1 MGWRRG
7 GWRGGLARRVKGIKR
22 MKHGVK
28 KGGRGAVKG
37 HTRGFIS
44 EKGCKD
50 CSRATTPAQ
59 RFLANSRPYCSI
71 IIRLMPRKLSRRAVG
86 GGGGGGGGR
95 RLSYIVVQFNRTV

>member
-1 MGWRRG
+1 MGWRGG

-50 CSRATTPAQ
+50 CSRATTLHNVFSQTRDHIAP
-59 RFLANSRPYCSI
+59 
-71 IIRLMPRKLSRRAVG
+71 
-86 GGGGGGGGR
+86 
-95 RLSYIVVQFNRTV
+95 

>member
-1 MGWRRG
+1 
-7 GWRGGLARRVKGIKR
+7 

-50 CSRATTPAQ
+50 CSRATTLHNVFSQTRDHIAP
-59 RFLANSRPYCSI
+59 
-71 IIRLMPRKLSRRAVG
+71 
-86 GGGGGGGGR
+86 
-95 RLSYIVVQFNRTV
+95 

>member
-1 MGWRRG
+1 MAWWTGT
-7 GWRGGLARRVKGIKR
+7 RVKGIKR
-22 MKHGVK
+22 IKHGVK

-71 IIRLMPRKLSRRAVG
+71 IIRLMPRKLSRRAVE
-86 GGGGGGGGR
+86 GR
-95 RLSYIVVQFNRTV
+95 RRRRRRRTFVYSRPV

>member
-1 MGWRRG
+1 
-7 GWRGGLARRVKGIKR
+7 

-59 RFLANSRPYCSI
+59 QFS
-71 IIRLMPRKLSRRAVG
+71 RKLATILLHNNKVNASQ
-86 GGGGGGGGR
+86 
-95 RLSYIVVQFNRTV
+95 IK